1 MGIRGTRM
9 KSFRRNDRD
18 RVKGKIVLPF
28 YFFLFTCLCFA
39 QTLAPGGPGKDA
51 QWATAGKQAIGTSA
65 TRESKV
71 WFTLAQGVMTEVYYP
86 DVTVANVHMLQFV
99 VVNPKT
105 KKVVTERDD
114 AIHQIKPLKIDSLS
128 FQQINTAKS
137 GEWKITKT
145 YTTDPSGNA
154 VLMDVMFSG
163 GLKGY
168 VLYVY
173 YDPSLNN
180 TGMGDKAWTDGEALY
195 ASEGNK
201 TSALICELCRFGEKT
216 SGYLGVN
223 DGLSQ
228 LKSEAKI
235 NDVYSNASA
244 GNVVQTAR
252 IDQSVSGD
260 SVNTFRLVLGFGEN
274 SQAALS
280 AANSAARKGFNSLS
294 RSYDAGWSAHV
305 SPLPKVDPK
314 YQAQFN
320 MAAMVLKAQEDKTVP
335 GANVASLTVP
345 WGGGANANEDVG
357 GGYHLVWSRDL
368 YHVFTAY
375 MAIGDRGA
383 AERALDFLFKIQQKE
398 DGSFPQN
405 SWLDGKRGWG
415 SLQMDGSVT
424 R

>member
-1 MGIRGTRM
+1 
-9 KSFRRNDRD
+9 
-18 RVKGKIVLPF
+18 
-28 YFFLFTCLCFA
+28 
-39 QTLAPGGPGKDA
+39 
-51 QWATAGKQAIGTSA
+51 
-65 TRESKV
+65 
-71 WFTLAQGVMTEVYYP
+71 MTEVYYP
-86 DVTVANVHMLQFV
+86 DVTVANVHTLQFI

-105 KKVVTERDD
+105 KKVETERDD

-137 GEWKITKT
+137 GEWKIIKT
-145 YTTDPSGNA
+145 YTTDPNGNA
-154 VLMDVMFSG
+154 VLMDVVFSG
-163 GLKGY
+163 ALRGY
-168 VLYVY
+168 LVYVY

-180 TGMGDKAWTDGEALY
+180 TGMGDTAWTEGETLF
-195 ASEGNK
+195 ASEANR
-201 TSALICELCRFGEKT
+201 TSALICELCKFGEKT
-216 SGYLGVN
+216 NGYLGVN

-228 LKSEAKI
+228 QKSEGKI
-235 NDVYSNASA
+235 KDVYANANA

-260 SVNTFRLVLGFGEN
+260 SVHTFRLVLGFGEN
-274 SQAALS
+274 AQAALK

-294 RSYDAGWSAHV
+294 KSYDAGWSAYV
-305 SPLPKVDPK
+305 NSLPKVESK

-345 WGGGANANEDVG
+345 WGGGVNANEDVG
-357 GGYHLVWSRDL
+357 GGYHLIWSRDL

-375 MAIGDRGA
+375 LAIGDRAA

-405 SWLDGKRGWG
+405 SWLDGKTPRRSLLRSSHWDFG
-415 SLQMDGSVT
+415 S
-424 R
+424 